1 MPRIMFVYPDGKAT
15 YGWFRDTDEGGPC
28 FEFMNQRYEIQDII
42 DTGATAAVNS
52 PALLKRFNELG
63 MPCRPTAKQHTI
75 SISVQEETQTR
86 LKAAAKAKHRTVSN
100 ILEELALKW
109 LKEIGM

>member
-15 YGWFRDTDEGGPC
+15 YGYFKDGEDGPH
-28 FEFMNQRYEIQDII
+28 FEFMNQRYEIKDIA
-42 DTGATAAVNS
+42 DTGAIAAVNS

-75 SISVQEETQTR
+75 SISVQEDTQHR
-86 LKAAAKAKHRTVSN
+86 LKEAAKAKKRSVSN
-100 ILEELALKW
+100 ILEELAIRW
-109 LKEIGM
+109 LDENGL